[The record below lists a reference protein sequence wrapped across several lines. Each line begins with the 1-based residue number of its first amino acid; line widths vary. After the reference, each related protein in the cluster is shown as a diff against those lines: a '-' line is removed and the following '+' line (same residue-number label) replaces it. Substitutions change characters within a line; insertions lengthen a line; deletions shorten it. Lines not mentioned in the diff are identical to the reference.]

1 MFELDQ
7 YEPSLRRGPALQ
19 PRTSYQPAR
28 DIGAMALLGW
38 AEHCVECAAP
48 QCYASCDL
56 YQPRPDRRCRRFK
69 YGALKNPAFPCL
81 RGYGVEVS
89 FKKWGKLEALGTS
102 VLRPATAVMRWERM
116 IERGTPLSNRLA
128 RLLYRW
134 SGDWRHA
141 QLTYTAVSKLLRQLD
156 RHQRGNMP
164 DAFLLEVYNPGEQPV
179 ALQIVFR
186 ILPGG
191 TAASS
196 ASCAP
201 IIRTCT
207 LPPGY
212 SRHEIDAAQLR
223 PLLEGALPFLISLQ
237 PEGDEEAQLVFLS
250 ADLVRWNTPRPGAG
264 GAIKCV
270 VWDLDNTMWEGILV
284 EGDQVCLR
292 AGMRELLEELDRR
305 GILHSIASKN
315 DHAAA
320 VKQLTELG
328 VVDYFLYPQIDWQP
342 KSLKLKAIAEAL
354 NLGLDSFAFIDDN
367 PFELAEVA
375 RALPTVLVLG
385 ADRIA
390 TLLSDPRFAGST
402 TAEARQRRRLYQQ
415 QIEREQ
421 DLQAFGGD
429 YLGFLASCAM
439 VLELSTYHPDD
450 AQRVA
455 ELAQRTNQL
464 NFSGHKYSR
473 EELAQVL
480 ADERLDKYVLRCS
493 DRYGGYGTVG
503 FCVVRSVTQLEVIDF
518 MLSCRVQ
525 GRMVE
530 QAFFGHLLTHHNAS
544 GATCLRLNFRA
555 TQRNQAARAVLQ
567 ALGANVSETGLAV
580 LTVALDRLRCEFV
593 SVRCA
598 ACAQP
603 PTA

>member
-1 MFELDQ
+1 MFEIDQ
-7 YEPSLRRGPALQ
+7 SEPALRRGPALR
-19 PRTSYQPAR
+19 PRAAYQPVQE
-28 DIGAMALLGW
+28 IGAMALLGW

-56 YQPRPDRRCRRFK
+56 YQPRPDRRCRRFT

-89 FKKWGKLEALGTS
+89 FKKWGKLETLGTA
-102 VLRPATAVMRWERM
+102 VLRPAAAIVRWERM
-116 IERGTPLSNRLA
+116 VERGAPLSNRLA
-128 RLLYRW
+128 GLLYRW
-134 SGDWRHA
+134 SNDWRHA
-141 QLTYTAVSKLLRQLD
+141 QLTYTAVNKLLRQLA
-156 RHQRGNMP
+156 RQQPATAP

-186 ILPGG
+186 VSPEAI
-191 TAASS
+191 ASR
-196 ASCAP
+196 ARPAP

-212 SRHEIDAAQLR
+212 SRHEIDGAQLR
-223 PLLEGALPFLISLQ
+223 PLLECAMPFLISLQ
-237 PEGDEEAQLVFLS
+237 PEGDEEAHLVFLT
-250 ADLVRWNTPRPGAG
+250 ADLVRWSKPRPAAG

-270 VWDLDNTMWEGILV
+270 VWDLDNTLWEGVLV
-284 EGDQVCLR
+284 EGDQVRLR
-292 AGMRELLEELDRR
+292 AGMPELLQELDQR

-320 VKQLTELG
+320 LKHLTELG
-328 VVDYFLYPQIDWQP
+328 VADYFLYPQIDWQP
-342 KSLKLKAIAEAL
+342 KSLKLKAIAQAL

-375 RALPTVLVLG
+375 QALPAVLGLG
-385 ADRIA
+385 ADRIP
-390 TLLSDPRFAGST
+390 TLLGDPRFAGST
-402 TAEARQRRRLYQQ
+402 TAEARQRRRLYQR

-421 DLQAFGGD
+421 DLQAFGED

-439 VLELSTYHPDD
+439 VLELSGYHPDD
-450 AQRVA
+450 EQRIA

-464 NFSGHKYSR
+464 NFSGHKYTR
-473 EELAQVL
+473 EELAKVL
-480 ADERLDKYVLRCS
+480 ADARLDKYVLRCS
-493 DRYGGYGTVG
+493 DRYGEYGTVG
-503 FCVVRSVTQLEVIDF
+503 FCVVRSAPEIEIIDF

-525 GRMVE
+525 SRMVE
-530 QAFFGHLLTHHNAS
+530 QAFLGHLLTHHNPS
-544 GATCLRLNFRA
+544 GATRLRLNFRT
-555 TQRNQAARAVLQ
+555 TQRNQPARAVLE
-567 ALGANVSETGLAV
+567 ALGANLSENGGAL
-580 LTVALDRLRCEFV
+580 LTLALDRLRCQFV

-598 ACAQP
+598 ACAQT